1 MSPQA
6 CEVANEIIDR
16 APRNVMAIQTLLDPS
31 ALQRL
36 VDALVHSVDFRLQR
50 LLTELLFRSAAS
62 ASSTMA
68 ATAAVIR
75 SSVATQLRAAS
86 ADAATAFER
95 IRSAHFEADCRAF
108 QVTLNHRA
116 AATGATAGA
125 IDIAERLRSV
135 RGLAVY
141 YCGQALAPPV
151 DAATTAAVP
160 PSATPASTRQG
171 TARRAA
177 PLASTSSRDTAHF
190 WIDFNVHG
198 ISFEARLPGEDDHDL
213 VEVPYSKLS
222 HFDFERP
229 TDGAAPTTAPGTTA
243 LCLRLL
249 LSSAPSILR
258 HCGGQGEVKQNP
270 RNLIRDSAQRGVGPS
285 LSPV

>member
-6 CEVANEIIDR
+6 CEVANEILDR
-16 APRNVMAIQTLLDPS
+16 APRNVMAIQTLLDAT

-36 VDALVHSVDFRLQR
+36 VNALVSSVDFRLQR
-50 LLTELLFRSAAS
+50 LLSELLFRSAAA
-62 ASSTMA
+62 ASSTTA
-68 ATAAVIR
+68 GTAAVIR
-75 SSVATQLRAAS
+75 SNAVTQLRAAS

-95 IRSAHFEADCRAF
+95 IRSAHFEADCRIF

-116 AATGATAGA
+116 AAPGTAAGAT
-125 IDIAERLRSV
+125 DMAERLRSV

-141 YCGQALAPPV
+141 YCGQALAPPA
-151 DAATTAAVP
+151 DAATPTAAP
-160 PSATPASTRQG
+160 PSATPAGARPAA
-171 TARRAA
+171 ARRAA
-177 PLASTSSRDTAHF
+177 PSAATPSRHVAHF

-229 TDGAAPTTAPGTTA
+229 TDGTAPATAPGTTA

-258 HCGGQGEVKQNP
+258 HCGGQG
-270 RNLIRDSAQRGVGPS
+270 GVTQ
-285 LSPV
+285 